1 MLRPP
6 ASPTAQVE
14 GQGSRVE
21 GSPSLP
27 AVAIVG
33 AGRMGQGLAL
43 GLLPAGHRVALLS
56 RAPHPVA
63 LPLRQAVEPWGTVI
77 PAADLVILAVP
88 DDVITR
94 VAGRLAAGHGLGP
107 RHVVL
112 HLSGRLDA
120 TALEPLRATGAALGS
135 FHPLQTVADPVRAP
149 SRLRG
154 AYVALEGDPAAVA
167 AGRALAASLGLLPV
181 VLGGAGKAVYHAGA
195 VMVANYTVT
204 LMGVA
209 ERLARSAGVPVTLA
223 ERVYLPLLRGALEN
237 LEELGPVRS
246 LTGPVRRGDDGTIR
260 AHLAALEP
268 EDRALYVAL
277 GRAALG
283 LAREAGLGEARAQ
296 AVGRALGGRGDGTA
310 ERDG

>member
-1 MLRPP
+1 MLN
-6 ASPTAQVE
+6 
-14 GQGSRVE
+14 
-21 GSPSLP
+21 P

-63 LPLRQAVEPWGTVI
+63 RPLRQAVEPWGTVI

-94 VAGRLAAGHGLGP
+94 VAGRLATGHGLSP

-135 FHPLQTVADPVRAP
+135 FHPLQTVADPVLAP

-154 AYVALEGDPAAVA
+154 AHAALEGDPSAVT
-167 AGRALAASLGLLPV
+167 AGRALATSLGLHPV
-181 VLGGAGKAVYHAGA
+181 VIGGTGKALYHAGA

-209 ERLARSAGVPVTLA
+209 ERLARQAGVPGSLA
-223 ERVYLPLLRGALEN
+223 ERMYLPLLRGALEN
-237 LEELGPVRS
+237 LEDLGPVRS
-246 LTGPVRRGDDGTIR
+246 LTGPVRRGDDGTVR
-260 AHLAALEP
+260 AHLAALPAADAE
-268 EDRALYVAL
+268 LYAVL
-277 GRAALG
+277 GRAALE
-283 LAREAGLGEARAQ
+283 LAREAGLGEARVR
-296 AVGRALGGRGDGTA
+296 AVGRALGGDGTA
-310 ERDG
+310 EPGG